1 MIYVLFLDI
10 FGQIINQPTNFE
22 PNKRPSC
29 IDLIFTDQ
37 PNLVSESGVRVHSS
51 LYSTCHHQIIY
62 AKINFQAYLP
72 PPYQR
77 DIWHYKKAE
86 ADLIKRSVKA
96 FNWEGAMLNLNTN
109 DQVDVLTDT
118 LLNIFKNFIP
128 HETIKCSYSEPT
140 ALDD

>member
-1 MIYVLFLDI
+1 M
-10 FGQIINQPTNFE
+10 
-22 PNKRPSC
+22 
-29 IDLIFTDQ
+29 
-37 PNLVSESGVRVHSS
+37 
-51 LYSTCHHQIIY
+51 CHHQIIY
-62 AKINFQAYLP
+62 AKINFQTYLP

-128 HETIKCSYSEPT
+128 HETIKCSYSEPPWMT
-140 ALDD
+140 KEINPALRKKNRLHKNIFQIT